1 MSRITK
7 LLLVSFFLISLAL
20 PITGSAS
27 AAKLTSTTPTP
38 TQPNC
43 ILIKEAVAKGLVRL
57 TLTGSGQLFFK
68 SPVHYVIVN
77 LTDKAIQICFPVG
90 LILNPSDSGIQSMLL
105 AKEVVLDLAPNQTL
119 EGDLDAFCINEHKA
133 APTKDAEYQL
143 GPMAKGNLLK
153 LADAIQ
159 ADSAQGRLGAQWA
172 AWAITDQYSLNELT
186 ATPDPN
192 QPSLTD
198 SLRPLYCLTQDDVT
212 LGQQLLQE
220 ANTGLS
226 LYQGDNPLT
235 AYCQS
240 QGIPSIGQIG
250 QRLKI
255 LGIEATIVVVVGAL
269 VCVGAIVGL
278 ILLIIRLTRKPK

>member
-1 MSRITK
+1 MSRIIK
-7 LLLVSFFLISLAL
+7 PLLVFFFVLSLTL
-20 PITGSAS
+20 PLNGNAS
-27 AAKLTSTTPTP
+27 AATLVSATPTP

-68 SPVHYVIVN
+68 SPVHYKLDN
-77 LTDKAIQICFPVG
+77 LTAKAIQICFPVG
-90 LILNPSDSGIQSMLL
+90 QILNPSDSGIQSMLL
-105 AKEVVLDLAPNQTL
+105 AKEIILDLAANQSL

-133 APTKDAEYQL
+133 APSSGTEYQL
-143 GPMAKGNLLK
+143 GPMAQGNLLK
-153 LADAIQ
+153 LAGAIQ
-159 ADSAQGRLGAQWA
+159 AESAQGRMGAQWA
-172 AWAITDQYSLNELT
+172 AWAITDHYSLNELE

-240 QGIPSIGQIG
+240 RGIPSIGQIG

-255 LGIEATIVVVVGAL
+255 LGIEAGVVVVVGAL
-269 VCVGAIVGL
+269 VCIGAIVGL
-278 ILLIIRLTRKPK
+278 ILLIVRLTRKPK